1 MIRQGL
7 AEARDMLVDIA
18 SEPEAARLAERLTRL
33 EERLLGWDVQEPSRM
48 DRAATID
55 DVITLKMDVSRLCRA
70 RRSSGIISRGPL
82 CAESSREALKG
93 R

>member
-1 MIRQGL
+1 
-7 AEARDMLVDIA
+7 MLIDIA

-33 EERLLGWDVQEPSRM
+33 EERLEGWDARPPSRM

-55 DVITLKMDVSRLCRA
+55 DVVTLKMDVSQLCRA
-70 RRSSGIISRGPL
+70 RRSSGFISRGPVG
-82 CAESSREALKG
+82 AESSRDAVKA